1 MGGGRRP
8 WFGLE
13 TEPVD
18 QTGQSSRPDVGR
30 VVFFRA
36 AVRLGLSAFGSSQRM
51 QAPLEDAL
59 VRERKW
65 LTEAEHAEVLQ
76 TLDLLPGALSANT
89 LALVG
94 QRLGGWTWSLL
105 GYLGFVL
112 PGILVTALLAWL
124 YVRFDLGGRLE
135 PLFRGFGG
143 ASVGA
148 ILALTLRRVRGA
160 VHSRWQM
167 AVAGAAL
174 LLTVAGKAS
183 PTEVVLLGA
192 ATGLFVELGLRRRGT
207 KGPSTPPPPAE
218 GASTVRSVLLLA
230 VPTAAAVHLTGL
242 DAQVIEALVL
252 YFRTGLGAYGG
263 GIAII
268 PHLSERL
275 DAMEWLTHRQFA
287 DAVSVALLTPGPVLL
302 LSTFAGYVHHGWSG
316 AAASTLALLA
326 SPWALVQLAGGWLT
340 RVREHPVARAA
351 AAGLLPAVVGLMGSA
366 AVVLGETFHGAAGLG
381 IAAASALTLFRYDI
395 NPAWVVA
402 AGGVLRFLLH
412 LAGV

>member
-1 MGGGRRP
+1 ME
-8 WFGLE
+8 E
-13 TEPVD
+13 TEQP
-18 QTGQSSRPDVGR
+18 TAPAPGR
-30 VVFFRA
+30 LAFFRA
-36 AVRLGLSAFGSSQRM
+36 ALRLGVSAFGSSQRM
-51 QAPLEDAL
+51 QAPLETAL
-59 VRERKW
+59 VRERRW
-65 LTEAEHAEVLQ
+65 VTEEQHSA
-76 TLDLLPGALSANT
+76 LLRMLELFPGAPSANT

-112 PGILVTALLAWL
+112 PGVLVTAVVAWL
-124 YVRFDLGGRLE
+124 YVRFDLGTRLE

-160 VHSRWQM
+160 VHARWQM

-192 ATGLFVELGLRRRGT
+192 ATGLFVELGFRRRRAR
-207 KGPSTPPPPAE
+207 GPTAPPPPAE
-218 GASTVRSVLLLA
+218 GASTVRSVALA
-230 VPTAAAVHLTGL
+230 ALPVLAAMHLSGL
-242 DAQVIEALVL
+242 DGQVAQALVL

-263 GIAII
+263 GVAII

-275 DAMEWLTHRQFA
+275 DALDWLTRRQVA
-287 DAVSVALLTPGPVLL
+287 DGVSVALLTPGPVLL
-302 LSTFAGYVHHGWSG
+302 VATFAGYVHHGWAG
-316 AAASTLALLA
+316 ATASTLALLA
-326 SPWALVQLAGGWLT
+326 SPWVLVQLAGGWLA
-340 RVREHPVARAA
+340 RVREHPLVQAA
-351 AAGLLPAVVGLMGSA
+351 ASGLLPAVVGLIGSA
-366 AVVLGETFHGAAGLG
+366 AVVLGGSFHGPLSLAIAGAA
-381 IAAASALTLFRYDI
+381 ALTLVRYDL

-402 AGGVLRFLLH
+402 AGGVLRLALH